1 MKVGRDQ
8 GRLSGSSSSY
18 MIDPYLKRKKTL
30 SSSLNEMAARILIFL
45 TPLNLTSLNLEV
57 ETGGANFPP
66 LKGQVQDHLMRLNV
80 YKSMGPDDT
89 HPRDLRDLADRGAEP
104 LSSICEK
111 SWLSH

>member
-89 HPRDLRDLADRGAEP
+89 HPRVLREVADVVAKP
-104 LSSICEK
+104 LLIIFEK
-111 SWLSH
+111 S